1 MDHCT
6 HMHGCICLCGP
17 IASCTPQNFHS
28 VLHIS
33 QNFHSVL
40 RTSLRYYA
48 ALRTSLRFHSVLHTS
63 LRYYAVL
70 RTSLRYYAV
79 LRMQPNS
86 FNSMFCRLREAELL
100 FQADRV
106 ADSDRL
112 LRTVVRKNPTYA
124 GASHCIHYF
133 LDITICLHILL
144 FVLSHTSQFAQLLTH
159 STMCGSSP
167 PHSVARSLTRSLT
180 HSLTRSLT
188 HSPTHPPPTHPPT
201 CSPAC
206 LHTSIWD
213 FFAGTFTFPVNSR
226 VHILFGQ
233 PSVHAISTTAP
244 FMHHQLSS
252 PAAVHQC

>member
-1 MDHCT
+1 
-6 HMHGCICLCGP
+6 
-17 IASCTPQNFHS
+17 
-28 VLHIS
+28 
-33 QNFHSVL
+33 
-40 RTSLRYYA
+40 
-48 ALRTSLRFHSVLHTS
+48 
-63 LRYYAVL
+63 
-70 RTSLRYYAV
+70 
-79 LRMQPNS
+79 
-86 FNSMFCRLREAELL
+86 MFCRLREAELL

-133 LDITICLHILL
+133 LDITICLYILL

-167 PHSVARSLTRSLT
+167 LTQSLAPSLARSLT
-180 HSLTRSLT
+180 HSLTHSFTHSLT
-188 HSPTHPPPTHPPT
+188 HSLTHPPTHPSTHPPT

-226 VHILFGQ
+226 IHILFGQ